1 MSTLGHPRP
10 LLAVLSCGL
19 ALLGSCSLV
28 RSNDWNLQQL
38 HDGESRHKYSAALE
52 SDVEYFLRHEVTRF
66 LSSTGM
72 QFARKSPSDVE
83 DPGSECLE
91 NLVELMHFDGS
102 DPETSALQ
110 VEWFSRIAIEDPWK
124 LSRERAVIALGRTG
138 RLIRAGL
145 PVKLPEAPPAAGAP
159 EVSAALAAL
168 AQAAEVARAS
178 DTSTTHLDLEAACQ
192 LVHGMTLDVA
202 GARRALRVASELS
215 NASGVRDADAKI
227 LTHLSYELQRRC
239 ARQSLAAALLDT
251 EPLVR
256 AAAVQAAVD
265 CAGLAALD
273 PMLAQ
278 LRREPSPEV
287 VIRVMHIV
295 RDRGLPE
302 VPAEVPP
309 EAALKIRRTWMGNIY
324 SLLSDRPEG
333 PIRIAAM
340 QALAKISGTALT
352 SLREEDWQSWWL
364 AMSTD
369 PALSEPAKRDV
380 EPLEPAGT
388 SGPAP

>member
-1 MSTLGHPRP
+1 
-10 LLAVLSCGL
+10 L

-38 HDGESRHKYSAALE
+38 HDEESRHKYSAALE

-66 LSSTGM
+66 LSNSGM
-72 QFARKSPSDVE
+72 QFAQKSPSQVE
-83 DPGSECLE
+83 DPASECLD
-91 NLVELMHFDGS
+91 NLVELARFDGS
-102 DPETSALQ
+102 DPETSAIQ
-110 VEWFSRIAIEDPWK
+110 VEWFSRIALEDPWK

-145 PVKLPEAPPAAGAP
+145 PVKLPESPPAAGAP
-159 EVSAALAAL
+159 EVSAALTAL
-168 AQAAEVARAS
+168 AQTAEVARANDS
-178 DTSTTHLDLEAACQ
+178 STTHLDLEAACQ
-192 LVHGMTLDVA
+192 VLRDMVLDVA

-215 NASGVRDADAKI
+215 DASGVRDADAKL

-256 AAAVQAAVD
+256 AAAVEASVD
-265 CAGLAALD
+265 CAGLSALD

-278 LRREPSPEV
+278 LRREPAPEV
-287 VIRVMHIV
+287 VIRVMHLV

-302 VPAEVPP
+302 IPADVPP
-309 EAALKIRRTWMGNIY
+309 DAALKIRRTWMSNIY

-340 QALAKISGTALT
+340 QALAKVSGTPLT

-364 AMSTD
+364 SMSTG
-369 PALSEPAKRDV
+369 PALSEPAKREV
-380 EPLEPAGT
+380 QPLEPAGT